1 MEESVLNRL
10 KQFPLVSVLLVAAN
24 VVVYFLCVATDGE
37 LYRIGMLDVTGTID
51 RREYGRILW
60 AMFLHAGTNHLF
72 NNMMILL
79 FMGSMIEKE
88 VGHIRYGVLYFLSG
102 VGGNLLSLMMKVRN
116 QDVAGSLGA
125 SGALF
130 GMDGVLLA
138 IVILPD
144 RKMESVTPVRVLLMI
159 LLSLYSG
166 FTEDGVDNA
175 AHIGGLIVGFL
186 AGGIMCIMQNRKDR
200 RRNEY

>member
-1 MEESVLNRL
+1 MNRL
-10 KQFPLVSVLLVAAN
+10 KQFPVVSVTLVVVN
-24 VVVYFLCVATDGE
+24 VAVYFLCMATGDE
-37 LYRIGMLDVTGTID
+37 LYRVGILDVAGTID

-72 NNMMILL
+72 NNMLILL

-88 VGHIRYGVLYFLSG
+88 IGHIRYGVLYFLSG
-102 VGGNLLSLMMKVRN
+102 IGGNLLSLTVKAMNR
-116 QDVAGSLGA
+116 DVAGTLGA

-138 IVILPD
+138 IVILSD
-144 RKMESVTPVRVLLMI
+144 RRMESVTPMRVILMI
-159 LLSLYSG
+159 LLSLYGG
-166 FTEDGVDNA
+166 FVGGNVDNA
-175 AHIGGLIVGFL
+175 AHLGGLFVGFL
-186 AGGIMCIMQNRKDR
+186 AGGIMCMVQNRKDR

>member
-1 MEESVLNRL
+1 MEESALNRL

-24 VVVYFLCVATDGE
+24 VVVYFLCVGTDGE

-138 IVILPD
+138 IVILSD

>member
-1 MEESVLNRL
+1 MNRL

-24 VVVYFLCVATDGE
+24 VVVYFLCVGTDGE

-138 IVILPD
+138 IVILSD